1 MGDTLRQRSLRVTK
15 GLLRLFALGCI
26 LQTAIACQ
34 PKVLSDSAPPAS
46 PQPISIPSPQ
56 QTEAP
61 SEAVVE
67 PIRLVI
73 SLSRREVGVY
83 SGKKRLKAYPIAVGR
98 DGWETPTGQFEVKQM
113 LQNPTWI
120 NPMTGKVV
128 PTGDPNNPLGDYW
141 IGFWTDGTNWI
152 GFHGTPDTKSVGKA
166 ASHGCIR
173 MHARDVEDLYSQV
186 GLGTPVTVIN

>member
-1 MGDTLRQRSLRVTK
+1 
-15 GLLRLFALGCI
+15 

-34 PKVLSDSAPPAS
+34 PKVLSDSAPPS
-46 PQPISIPSPQ
+46 QPVSTPSPQ
-56 QTEAP
+56 KTEAP
-61 SEAVVE
+61 AEAVDE
-67 PIRLVI
+67 PLRLVI
-73 SLSRREVGVY
+73 SLNRREVGVY
-83 SGKKRLKAYPIAVGR
+83 SGKKQLKAYPIAVGR
-98 DGWETPTGQFEVKQM
+98 DGWETPTGQFQVTQM

-173 MHARDVEDLYSQV
+173 MHARDVEDLYYQV
-186 GLGTPVTVIN
+186 SLGTPVTVVN